1 MQLPVTQRANPAP
14 WVRPLGLFAAVFL
27 GYTAGALL
35 ALKGFGASE
44 LGPAFFPPAGVTV
57 AAMLMTPR
65 TRWPAVIAA
74 ILLGEGTVDYV
85 AGYEP
90 TAIAGY
96 MLANSAEPLLGASLV
111 LAWCKGVPDLRRR
124 RDLVFFVLGACLA
137 GPLLGGLIGGA
148 SVAVH
153 LDAWWPGAALRWF
166 ASDAIGV
173 LVVAAPILLWP
184 RQSRLLR
191 ERPVEAVGIL
201 GTTSVLSW
209 LAIWTGLQPSLLIL
223 PVLAWAALRLDVLG
237 AALAGAGAAFAANA
251 RAASGLSLFA
261 DMDLSKSGRLALIQA
276 IIAVNVLLAML
287 IAQEAAARREAARE
301 RALEQ
306 QERRRLQALA
316 GLALQL
322 SAAITPRDVG
332 RVLENQLLADLEA
345 AGMKLGLLSAD
356 GGRLEWAAMAGYPP
370 AVVAHLGDGVPLSE
384 RCVAADVA
392 RSGRPLFIRTVE
404 EYERRYGD
412 AAQLLR
418 EGGIASVAG
427 WPLSADGTCN
437 GTLVLAWSTPQPLNE
452 AQQAYLSTV
461 ATMASQAL
469 VRAKSYS
476 NEHARAMVLHTAA
489 HPVAPVDA
497 DGLDYRALYQPA
509 DAAHGL
515 GGDWYSVMPLPNGRT
530 YLSVGDVIGHGLTAV
545 EDMAQLRS
553 TGNAYAHQGIGPAG
567 VLTELNRFAGF
578 QIRGEFATN
587 LVAVFDARLRSLSYC
602 SAGHPPALLRR
613 SGTGEVIRLSG
624 SSGPV
629 LGPFEDAVFDEAAV
643 QVGPGDVVVM
653 YTDGLVEHLDENV
666 EAGIAHLESVIAAWP
681 PEALLDCE
689 ALAADVAPAPH
700 SDDLCVLIVRFG

>member
-1 MQLPVTQRANPAP
+1 MARGDAAP
-14 WVRPLGLFAAVFL
+14 WARTVGLFAAVFV
-27 GYTAGALL
+27 GYVAGATLS
-35 ALKGFGASE
+35 LKAFGASE
-44 LGPAFFPPAGVTV
+44 LGPAFFPSAGVTA
-57 AAMLMTPR
+57 AAMLMTR
-65 TRWPAVIAA
+65 RARWPAVILA
-74 ILLGEGTVDYV
+74 IVLGEGAVDFA

-90 TAIAGY
+90 SAIAGY
-96 MLANSAEPLLGASLV
+96 VLANSVEPLLGASLV

-124 RDLVFFVLGACLA
+124 RDLVYFVAGACLA
-137 GPLLGGLIGGA
+137 GPMLGGLIGGA

-153 LDAWWPGAALRWF
+153 LGAWWPGAALRWF

-184 RQSRLLR
+184 RQIRLLR

-201 GTTSVLSW
+201 GTTSALSW

-237 AALAGAGAAFAANA
+237 ATLAGAGAAFAANL
-251 RAASGLSLFA
+251 RAASGLSLFT

-301 RALEQ
+301 RAQEQ

-322 SAAITPRDVG
+322 SGALTPGDVG
-332 RVLENQLLADLEA
+332 RVLESQLVAELEA
-345 AGMKLGLLSAD
+345 TGAKVGLLTPD
-356 GGRLEWAAMAGYPP
+356 GSRLEWLSLVGYPAPIP
-370 AVVAHLGDGVPLSE
+370 ADLGSGVSMDH
-384 RCVAADVA
+384 RCVATDVA
-392 RSGRPLFIRTVE
+392 STGRPVLVDTVD
-404 EYERRYGD
+404 EYEHRYGD
-412 AAQLLR
+412 VAGLLR
-418 EGGIASVAG
+418 ASGITAVAG
-427 WPLSADGTCN
+427 WPLTASGTCI
-437 GTLVLAWSTPQPLNE
+437 GALVLSWSTPQRLND

-461 ATMASQAL
+461 ATMVSQAL

-476 NEHARAMVLHTAA
+476 DEHARAMVLHGAA
-489 HPVAPVDA
+489 HPVARVDA
-497 DGLDYRALYQPA
+497 DGLDYAVLYRPA

-515 GGDWYSVMPLPNGRT
+515 GGDWYSVMALPNGRT
-530 YLSVGDVIGHGLTAV
+530 YLSIGDVIGHGLTAV

-553 TGNAYAHQGIGPAG
+553 TGNAYAHQGFGPAG
-567 VLTELNRFAGF
+567 VLAELNRFAGY

-587 LVAVFDARLRSLSYC
+587 LVVVFDARHGSLSYS

-613 SGTGEVIRLSG
+613 AGTGDVVRLSG
-624 SSGPV
+624 SDGAV
-629 LGPFEDAVFDEAAV
+629 LGPFEDAVYADATVAV
-643 QVGPGDVVVM
+643 GSGDVLVM

-666 EAGIAHLESVIAAWP
+666 EAGIAHLEGVIAAWP

-700 SDDLCVLIVRFG
+700 SDDLCLLIVRVGAPV